1 MKNKEVISLKDLL
14 VVKDFPYGEED
25 SQAEGLLNYQAHK
38 RRVNESEIQSL
49 SEDTMAA
56 AYDIAFG
63 KIKTLPWETKPKSLK
78 DSAITDIEGKIGG
91 KKVTFSLW
99 TGGSV
104 YGDMRAL
111 IAVYVDNEKVFS
123 DENILDYY
131 KVEESKLK
139 AIREK
144 NLKSLYT
151 FIDKFKGVKES
162 HEQKAKTLEEI
173 RRGRGE

>member
-1 MKNKEVISLKDLL
+1 MKNKEVISLKDYSDI
-14 VVKDFPYGEED
+14 KDFPYGEED
-25 SQAEGLLNYQAHK
+25 SQGILNNNAKK
-38 RRVNESEIQSL
+38 RHRGVLGETTRQSL

-63 KIKTLPWETKPKSLK
+63 KIKTLPWETKPKSFK
-78 DSAITDIEGKIGG
+78 DSALTDIEGKIGG

-162 HEQKAKTLEEI
+162 QEQKYKTLREI
-173 RRGRGE
+173 RGYS